1 MPTIRAKGPSF
12 SVGIEEEYL
21 LVDAETRDLITEAP
35 SSMLPECESLLAGQV
50 TAEFLQSQIE
60 VGTRVCNTF
69 QEAREDLAHLRQ
81 TVARVAD
88 KHGLGIIAASTHPFA
103 EWETQKHTQKERY
116 AVLARDMRGVVR
128 RLMISGMHVHV
139 AIEEEDLRI
148 DLLDQVSYVLP
159 HLLALSTSSPFWR
172 GEDTGL
178 KSYRIA
184 VWDALPRTGLPEH
197 FDSYGEFQRHVDVL
211 VRAGLLEDSSKLWW
225 DVRPSARFPTLE
237 VRISDMCTRVEDTI
251 CIAALYRCWLRM
263 LYRLR
268 LNNQRWRRYSRLLL
282 NENRWLA
289 QRYGFEKGLVD
300 FGKGELVPYA
310 ELLDEML
317 SLVRDDAEHFGCAAE
332 IEHARTILERGTSA
346 HWQLKTFEERVA
358 AGASSGEAFNSVV
371 DMLMRETVH
380 GL

>member
-1 MPTIRAKGPSF
+1 MPTNRGKGPSF
-12 SVGIEEEYL
+12 TVGIEEEYL

-35 SSMLPECESLLAGQV
+35 PSMLPECESLLAGQV

-60 VGTRVCNTF
+60 VGTRVCTSF
-69 QEAREDLAHLRQ
+69 QEARDDLAHLRQ
-81 TVARVAD
+81 TVARVAE

-103 EWETQKHTQKERY
+103 IWETQKHTQKERY
-116 AVLARDMRGVVR
+116 TVLARDMRGVVR

-139 AIEEEDLRI
+139 AVEEEDLRI
-148 DLLDQVSYVLP
+148 DLLDQVSYILP

-172 GEDTGL
+172 GEDAGL

-237 VRISDMCTRVEDTI
+237 MRISDMCTRVEDTI

-300 FGKGELVPYA
+300 FGRGELVPYA

-317 SLVRDDAEHFGCAAE
+317 SLVRDDAEHFDCLAE
-332 IEHARTILERGTSA
+332 VEHARRILERGTSA
-346 HWQLKTFEERVA
+346 HWQLKTFEERQA
-358 AGASSGEAFNSVV
+358 AGASREEAFASVV
-371 DMLMRETVH
+371 DMLMRETLH